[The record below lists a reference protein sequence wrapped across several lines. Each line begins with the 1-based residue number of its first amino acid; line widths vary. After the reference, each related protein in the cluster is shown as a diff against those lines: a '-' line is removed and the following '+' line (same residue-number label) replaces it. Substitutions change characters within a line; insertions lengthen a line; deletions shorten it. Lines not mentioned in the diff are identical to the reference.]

1 MVSVTS
7 NALLPFGEN
16 ELFRNDDAFSQPI
29 DITPIFA
36 NGIQIGDTTFTSLF
50 VNTNGNITFGGGLSE
65 FTPERIGTETGSL
78 AIIAPFWGDVD
89 TRAGET
95 GENVFWDF
103 NTSRDSFVV
112 TWHDVGYY
120 DQRQDRENTF
130 QLELADSGNGDV
142 QIIFRYEDIN
152 WTTGEAS
159 GGING
164 LGGEV
169 ARAGFAFGQGLSFEL
184 PISGN
189 QTRVLDLEENPGNTG
204 LDGVWQFDIRGG
216 DLVNVGTAG
225 NDQLFG
231 NAEGNSL
238 FGNDGDD
245 DLDAAAGDDFLYG
258 GNGADELIGGL
269 GNDFLSG
276 GGGNDTID
284 GGEGFDI
291 ADYLETTFDGD
302 NVPFVVREDG
312 SVALTLGPETDIL
325 TGVESLA
332 FENGEVRFDSGRLE
346 SFGAA
351 YRFYTSILDREP
363 DPEGLDFYVSL
374 LDRGVSL
381 FRIAEDIFTSPEFVA
396 SFGANLTTEDFLNR
410 VYDNILNRAP
420 DQEGFEFWRDAIDSG
435 QVSESEAVVY
445 ISEDAENR
453 ENTIDLIGGGFFVE
467 DFGF

>member
-1 MVSVTS
+1 MRGICFFFLMIRRPPRST
-7 NALLPFGEN
+7 LFPYTT
-16 ELFRNDDAFSQPI
+16 LFRSEHVFQ
-29 DITPIFA
+29 
-36 NGIQIGDTTFTSLF
+36 
-50 VNTNGNITFGGGLSE
+50 GGSSS
-65 FTPERIGTETGSL
+65 SL
-78 AIIAPFWGDVD
+78 A
-89 TRAGET
+89 
-95 GENVFWDF
+95 
-103 NTSRDSFVV
+103 
-112 TWHDVGYY
+112 
-120 DQRQDRENTF
+120 
-130 QLELADSGNGDV
+130 
-142 QIIFRYEDIN
+142 
-152 WTTGEAS
+152 
-159 GGING
+159 
-164 LGGEV
+164 
-169 ARAGFAFGQGLSFEL
+169 
-184 PISGN
+184 
-189 QTRVLDLEENPGNTG
+189 
-204 LDGVWQFDIRGG
+204 
-216 DLVNVGTAG
+216 
-225 NDQLFG
+225 
-231 NAEGNSL
+231 
-238 FGNDGDD
+238 
-245 DLDAAAGDDFLYG
+245 
-258 GNGADELIGGL
+258 
-269 GNDFLSG
+269 G